1 MTVSTLISQQHGGKY
16 EISHCKNPIKL
27 QNKPATFTG
36 YISITIH
43 LLGLLRGNV
52 KKKNSLFVDI
62 VQIGG
67 GEVNSI
73 SKKKLQTYFLTKR
86 GEGGGHKGIVG

>member
-67 GEVNSI
+67 GEVYPMS
-73 SKKKLQTYFLTKR
+73 TKNYN
-86 GEGGGHKGIVG
+86 IIF